1 MSQVLSTAAPYAEEE
16 RDELLGW
23 MLDEAQVVGQSVCLL
38 HHCSN
43 GCLAPFTVSSGV
55 ASKGGLPHI
64 VGACN
69 GAQHVL
75 QVAGG
80 LPEHVF
86 GSPVSVAQGGVVDR
100 RGFAPSSPR
109 HPFLNSTSTT
119 AVAGDSAAGLCG
131 GLLASGGQAGA
142 VLGSTQPGV
151 AMSVGG

>member
-16 RDELLGW
+16 CKELLGW

-55 ASKGGLPHI
+55 ASEGGLPHT

-69 GAQHVL
+69 GAQHAL

-80 LPEHVF
+80 PPEHVF
-86 GSPVSVAQGGVVDR
+86 GSPVSAAQGGDVDK
-100 RGFAPSSPR
+100 GGLAPS
-109 HPFLNSTSTT
+109 
-119 AVAGDSAAGLCG
+119 
-131 GLLASGGQAGA
+131 
-142 VLGSTQPGV
+142 
-151 AMSVGG
+151 

>member
-16 RDELLGW
+16 CNKLLGW

-55 ASKGGLPHI
+55 ASEGGLPHT

-69 GAQHVL
+69 GLKHAL
-75 QVAGG
+75 QGVGG
-80 LPEHVF
+80 PPEHVF
-86 GSPVSVAQGGVVDR
+86 GLPVSVAQAR
-100 RGFAPSSPR
+100 
-109 HPFLNSTSTT
+109 
-119 AVAGDSAAGLCG
+119 DSAAGLGG

-142 VLGSTQPGV
+142 VLGLTQPGV